1 MKNKKIVFILLLLVV
16 LVSFCITCNAETED
30 TLMVFNCNNPESDYY
45 GKKIYL
51 PNLNIDFSNRQY
63 VAVLRGNYIIFYYSI
78 YDNTELVLF
87 DNSTDLTEIKAIESL
102 DNTGTI
108 RCMHFEVN
116 ISNKDFTDKEAMTGS
131 AIEANYTQDF
141 VVGSYSD
148 ILSTNMEIYDHN
160 GKIFFPKT
168 PLPIVAQSVEKVEMS
183 QVLQEIVAL
192 LPTILVV
199 VVFLVGLRKGL
210 KMLETFLRQ
219 S

>member
-16 LVSFCITCNAETED
+16 LVSFCITCNAETDD

-51 PNLNIDFSNRQY
+51 PNINIDFSNRQY
-63 VAVLRGNYIIFYYSI
+63 VAVLRGSYIIFYYPNF
-78 YDNTELVLF
+78 DNSEFVLF
-87 DNSTDLTEIKAIESL
+87 DNSTDLTEIKAINSL
-102 DNTGTI
+102 DNTDTI

-116 ISNKDFTDKEAMTGS
+116 INNKDFTDKEAMIGS
-131 AIEANYTQDF
+131 GIEANWTENF
-141 VVGSYSD
+141 VVGPYSN

-168 PLPIVAQSVEKVEMS
+168 PLPIVAQSVEEVEMS

-192 LPTILVV
+192 LPMTLVV
-199 VVFLVGLRKGL
+199 LVSLVGLRKAL

>member
-16 LVSFCITCNAETED
+16 LVSFCITCNAETDD

-51 PNLNIDFSNRQY
+51 PNINIDFSNRQY
-63 VAVLRGNYIIFYYSI
+63 VAVLRGNYIIFYYPNF
-78 YDNTELVLF
+78 DNSEFVLF
-87 DNSTDLTEIKAIESL
+87 DNSTDLTEIKAINSL
-102 DNTGTI
+102 DNTDTI

-116 ISNKDFTDKEAMTGS
+116 ISNKDFTDKDAMIGS
-131 AIEANYTQDF
+131 GIEANWTEDF
-141 VVGSYSD
+141 VVGPYSN

-199 VVFLVGLRKGL
+199 LVSLVGLRKGL